1 MLDTT
6 FKNCHGLDEDGHETS
21 SYDIALMSR
30 ELLEKHPTI
39 KNYTSLYMDSLRN
52 GETSLVN
59 TNKLVRNYNGCTGL
73 KTGSTSLALFN
84 LSASATRDGLSL
96 ITVIMHSPSTDI
108 RFKEAQKL
116 LNFGFSNFTQISF
129 GNKGDVCGTINIDK
143 GVTKSINAI
152 LSEDATFFIKKSKSS
167 NVVQNVTLNENL
179 KAPINQ
185 GDVVGT
191 VNYMLDNELIK
202 TVNIIA
208 ETDVKKLS
216 IINMTMNV
224 YENWVNMLR

>member
-39 KNYTSLYMDSLRN
+39 KNFTSIYMDSLRN
-52 GETSLVN
+52 GETQLVN

-129 GNKGDVCGTINIDK
+129 GNKGDICGTLNVDK
-143 GVTKSINAI
+143 GVTKSVNGI
-152 LSEDATFFIKKSKSS
+152 LSENAAFFIKKTKSS
-167 NVVQNVTLNENL
+167 NVVQNVTFNEHL
-179 KAPINQ
+179 KAPIEQ
-185 GDVVGT
+185 GDVIGT
-191 VNYMLDNELIK
+191 VSYTLDGEVIK
-202 TVNIIA
+202 TVDIIA
-208 ETDVKKLS
+208 ETSVKKLN
-216 IINMTMNV
+216 IFNMTMNV
-224 YENWVNMLR
+224 YGNWFNMLR

>member
-30 ELLEKHPTI
+30 ELLENHPTI
-39 KNYTSLYMDSLRN
+39 KNFTSIYMDSLRN
-52 GETSLVN
+52 GETQLVN

-116 LNFGFSNFTQISF
+116 LNFGFSNFTQISY
-129 GNKGDVCGTINIDK
+129 GNKGDICGTVNVDK
-143 GVTKSINAI
+143 GVSKSVNGV
-152 LSEDATFFIKKSKSS
+152 LSENASFFIKKTKSG
-167 NVVQNVTLNENL
+167 NIVQNVNLSENL
-179 KAPINQ
+179 EAPIQQ
-185 GDVVGT
+185 GDIIGT
-191 VNYMLDNELIK
+191 VTYSLDGEIIK
-202 TVNIIA
+202 STNIIA
-208 ETDVKKLS
+208 DENIKKINL
-216 IINMTMNV
+216 INMTLNV
-224 YENWVNMLR
+224 YENWFSMLR